1 MILTQ
6 DSKMKHIVEI
16 AESIASS
23 KAAVM
28 IQGESGTGK
37 EVLAKLIHS
46 KSQRSNQRMVSINCA
61 AIPDGLLESELFGY
75 VRGAFTGATQDKPGK
90 FELAN
95 NSTLLL
101 DELGDLPLALQA
113 KLLRV
118 LQENEVERLGAKQ
131 PIKVNV
137 RIISTTNKN
146 IEKLVKEGKFREDLY
161 YRLNVIPLQIPS
173 LRQRPKDIELLA
185 QQFVEASCIINKK
198 DKMQIS
204 KEALEKLQAWTW
216 PGNIREMENVIERAV
231 LLNSGRV
238 LLPEFIELPELS
250 GEASPDFIEAGMTIM
265 EAEKKLILKTLNYTN
280 QNRTKAAHLLGI
292 SIRTLRNKIQEYKGE
307 EVNE

>member
-6 DSKMKHIVEI
+6 DPKMKHIIEI

-23 KAAVM
+23 RAAVM

-37 EVLAKLIHS
+37 EILAKLIHS
-46 KSQRSNQRMVSINCA
+46 KSQRASQRMVTINCA

-75 VRGAFTGATQDKPGK
+75 VRGAFTGANQDKPGK

-118 LQENEVERLGAKQ
+118 LQENEVERLGARQ
-131 PIKVNV
+131 PVKINV

-146 IEKLVKEGKFREDLY
+146 IERLVKEGKFREDLY
-161 YRLNVIPLQIPS
+161 YRLNVIPMQIPS
-173 LRQRPKDIELLA
+173 LKQRPKDISLLA
-185 QQFVEASCIINKK
+185 QHFVEVSSLLNKK

-204 KEALEKLQAWTW
+204 KEAMEKLQSWVW

-231 LLNSGRV
+231 LLSQGRT

-250 GEASPDFIEAGMTIM
+250 ENAEPAFIEAGMTIM
-265 EAEKKLILKTLNYTN
+265 EAEKKLILKTLEFTN

-292 SIRTLRNKIQEYKGE
+292 SIRTLRNKIHEYKGDML
-307 EVNE
+307 NE